1 MEEVKPFE
9 NYVRRYVK
17 IGRLPVETPL
27 STHPSLT
34 LVRQGWVG
42 CRNLRDT
49 CEKSKI
55 RRGFYPMR
63 IKKLTYDLLH
73 AARKHFL
80 HAFSKNI

>member
-42 CRNLRDT
+42 SRNLGDT
-49 CEKSKI
+49 CQKSKI
-55 RRGFYPMR
+55 RRGCYPVK

-73 AARKHFL
+73 TARKHFL
-80 HAFSKNI
+80 HIFVKSI